1 MVENLSEVISVVKQL
16 RETSGTNDKI
26 VLLRRNCN
34 NELLRKVL
42 RYTYDTDLKY
52 GVQKKS
58 IVMRTGESKWNSLFE
73 MLDELAESNINDSL
87 KRNVGRFINNLET
100 EDEKELVTKIL
111 LKNLDVGLNVKN
123 INKGMKGLI
132 VSHDIMKG
140 SSWDGTLNSEVAVS
154 LKLDGIRCSW
164 LIKDGKAIAKTRQN
178 KIIQGMNELTKAIE
192 EVFGEQDLF
201 VDGELL
207 AINEEGLSSE
217 DLFKKTSAIV
227 NSKGLKKDLTFV
239 AFDIVSL
246 EDYNNKSNNTPFL
259 ERREQLECYVGL
271 KNELVKLA
279 PMYFITDSI
288 DRIYEKLDEVVKDNC
303 EGLMLNKINGFYE
316 FKRTKQLLKVKK
328 FNEGDVLVTDILEG
342 EGRLE
347 GTLGKVEVQFKYK
360 GDIYTNNIGSG
371 FSDEER
377 EYYWEHKDELIG
389 KVVTI
394 KYFEITKNE
403 QGGFGFRFPTW
414 KGREYIRTDKK
425 GIDDTNVE

>member
-1 MVENLSEVISVVKQL
+1 MVENLSEVINIVKQL

-58 IVMRTGESKWNSLFE
+58 IVMRTGESKWSSLFE

-207 AINEEGLSSE
+207 ATNEEGLSSE

-246 EDYNNKSNNTPFL
+246 EDYNNKSNSTPFL

-288 DRIYEKLDEVVKDNC
+288 DRIYEKLDEVVKDDC

-414 KGREYIRTDKK
+414 KGKEYIRFDKNS
-425 GIDDTNVE
+425 IDDTNVE

>member
-1 MVENLSEVISVVKQL
+1 MVENLSEVINIVKQL

-140 SSWDGTLNSEVAVS
+140 SSWDGSLNSEVAVS

-207 AINEEGLSSE
+207 ATNKEGLSSE

-246 EDYNNKSNNTPFL
+246 EDYNNKSNSTPFL

-377 EYYWEHKDELIG
+377 EYYWEHKEELIG

-414 KGREYIRTDKK
+414 KGKEYIRFDKN
-425 GIDDTNVE
+425 GIDDTNVD

>member
-1 MVENLSEVISVVKQL
+1 MVENLSEVISIVKQL

-58 IVMRTGESKWNSLFE
+58 IVMRTGESKWSSLFE
-73 MLDELAESNINDSL
+73 MLDELAESNINDNL
-87 KRNVGRFINNLET
+87 KRNIGRFINNLET

-140 SSWDGTLNSEVAVS
+140 SSWDGTLNGEVAVS

-178 KIIQGMNELTKAIE
+178 KVIQGMNELTKAIE

-246 EDYNNKSNNTPFL
+246 EDYNNKSNSTPFL

-347 GTLGKVEVQFKYK
+347 GTLGKIEVQFKYK
-360 GDIYTNNIGSG
+360 GDVYINNIGSG

-377 EYYWEHKDELIG
+377 EYYWKHKDELIG

-414 KGREYIRTDKK
+414 KGREYIRFDKN
-425 GIDDTNVE
+425 GIDDTNVD

>member
-1 MVENLSEVISVVKQL
+1 MVENLSEVINIVKQL

-207 AINEEGLSSE
+207 ATNKEGLSSE

-246 EDYNNKSNNTPFL
+246 EDYNNKSNSTPFL

-347 GTLGKVEVQFKYK
+347 GTLGKIEVQFRYK
-360 GDIYTNNIGSG
+360 GDVYTNNIGSG

-377 EYYWEHKDELIG
+377 EYYWEHKEELIG

-414 KGREYIRTDKK
+414 KGKEYIRFDKN
-425 GIDDTNVE
+425 GIDDTNVD

>member
-1 MVENLSEVISVVKQL
+1 MVENLSEVISIVKQL

-58 IVMRTGESKWNSLFE
+58 IVMRTGESKWSSLFE
-73 MLDELAESNINDSL
+73 MLDELAESNINDNL

-207 AINEEGLSSE
+207 ATNEEGLSSE

-347 GTLGKVEVQFKYK
+347 GTLGKIEVQFKYK
-360 GDIYTNNIGSG
+360 DNVYTNNIGSG

-414 KGREYIRTDKK
+414 KGKEYIRFDKN
-425 GIDDTNVE
+425 GIDDTNVD

>member
-1 MVENLSEVISVVKQL
+1 MVENLSEVISIVKQL

-140 SSWDGTLNSEVAVS
+140 SSWDGSLNSEVAVS

-201 VDGELL
+201 IDGELL
-207 AINEEGLSSE
+207 ATNEEGLSSE

-246 EDYNNKSNNTPFL
+246 EDYNNKSNSTPFL
-259 ERREQLECYVGL
+259 KRREQLECYVGL

-414 KGREYIRTDKK
+414 KGKEYIRFDKNS
-425 GIDDTNVE
+425 IDDTNVE

>member
-1 MVENLSEVISVVKQL
+1 MVENLSEVISIVKQL

-73 MLDELAESNINDSL
+73 MLDELTESNINDSL

-140 SSWDGTLNSEVAVS
+140 SSWDGSLNSEVAVS

-207 AINEEGLSSE
+207 ATNKEGLSSE

-246 EDYNNKSNNTPFL
+246 EDYNNKSNSTPFL

-414 KGREYIRTDKK
+414 KGKEYIRFDKNS
-425 GIDDTNVE
+425 IDDTNVD

>member
-1 MVENLSEVISVVKQL
+1 MVENLSEVINIVKQL

-58 IVMRTGESKWNSLFE
+58 IVMRTGESKWSSLFE
-73 MLDELAESNINDSL
+73 MLDELAESNINDTL

-207 AINEEGLSSE
+207 ATNEEGLSSE

-246 EDYNNKSNNTPFL
+246 EDYNNKSNSTPFL

-414 KGREYIRTDKK
+414 KGKEYIRFDKN
-425 GIDDTNVE
+425 GIDDTNVD

>member
-1 MVENLSEVISVVKQL
+1 MVENLSEVISIVKQL

-58 IVMRTGESKWNSLFE
+58 IVMRTGESKWSSLFE
-73 MLDELAESNINDSL
+73 MLDELAESNINDNL

-140 SSWDGTLNSEVAVS
+140 SSWDGTLNGEVAVS

-207 AINEEGLSSE
+207 ATNEEGLSSE

-246 EDYNNKSNNTPFL
+246 EDYNNKSNSTPFL

-347 GTLGKVEVQFKYK
+347 GTLGKIEVQFRYK
-360 GDIYTNNIGSG
+360 GDVYTNNIGSG

-377 EYYWEHKDELIG
+377 EYYWEHKEELIG

-414 KGREYIRTDKK
+414 KGKEYIRFDKN
-425 GIDDTNVE
+425 GIDDTNVD

>member
-1 MVENLSEVISVVKQL
+1 MVENLSEVINIVKQL

-140 SSWDGTLNSEVAVS
+140 SAWYGTLNREVAVS

-207 AINEEGLSSE
+207 ATNEEGLSSE

-246 EDYNNKSNNTPFL
+246 EDYNNKSNSTPFL

-414 KGREYIRTDKK
+414 KGKEYIRFDKNS
-425 GIDDTNVE
+425 IDDTNVE

>member
-1 MVENLSEVISVVKQL
+1 MVENLSEVISIVKQL

-207 AINEEGLSSE
+207 ATNEEGLSSE

-246 EDYNNKSNNTPFL
+246 EDYNKKSNSTPFL

-347 GTLGKVEVQFKYK
+347 GTLGKIEVQFRYK
-360 GDIYTNNIGSG
+360 GDVYTNNIGSG

-377 EYYWEHKDELIG
+377 EYYWKHKDELIG

-414 KGREYIRTDKK
+414 KGKEYIRFDKNS
-425 GIDDTNVE
+425 IDDTNVD

>member
-1 MVENLSEVISVVKQL
+1 MVENLSEVINIVKQL

-58 IVMRTGESKWNSLFE
+58 IVMRTGESKWSSLFE
-73 MLDELAESNINDSL
+73 MLDELAESNINDNL

-132 VSHDIMKG
+132 TTHDIQLG
-140 SSWDGTLNSEVAVS
+140 SKWEGDLNEEVAVS
-154 LKLDGIRCSW
+154 LKLDGVRCTW

-207 AINEEGLSSE
+207 ATNEEGLSSE

-246 EDYNNKSNNTPFL
+246 EDYNNKSNSTPFL

-328 FNEGDVLVTDILEG
+328 FNEGDVLVIDILEG

-389 KVVTI
+389 KIVTI

-414 KGREYIRTDKK
+414 KGREYIRFDKK

>member
-1 MVENLSEVISVVKQL
+1 MVENLSEVISIVKQL

-87 KRNVGRFINNLET
+87 KRNIGRFINNLET

-207 AINEEGLSSE
+207 ATNEEGLSSE

-246 EDYNNKSNNTPFL
+246 EDYNNKSNSTPFL

-377 EYYWEHKDELIG
+377 EYYWEHKEELIG

-414 KGREYIRTDKK
+414 KGKEYIRFDKNS
-425 GIDDTNVE
+425 IDDTNVE

>member
-1 MVENLSEVISVVKQL
+1 MVENLSEVINIVKQL

-52 GVQKKS
+52 GIQKKS
-58 IVMRTGESKWNSLFE
+58 IVMRTGESKWSSLFE

-207 AINEEGLSSE
+207 ATNKEGLSSE

-246 EDYNNKSNNTPFL
+246 EDYNDKSNSTPFL

-347 GTLGKVEVQFKYK
+347 GTLGKVEVQFRYK
-360 GDIYTNNIGSG
+360 GDVYTNNIGSG

-414 KGREYIRTDKK
+414 KGKEYIRFDKN
-425 GIDDTNVE
+425 GIDDTNVD

>member
-1 MVENLSEVISVVKQL
+1 MVENLSEVISIVKQL

-58 IVMRTGESKWNSLFE
+58 IVMRTGESKWSSLFE

-140 SSWDGTLNSEVAVS
+140 SSWDGSLNSEVAVS

-207 AINEEGLSSE
+207 ATNKEGLSSE

-246 EDYNNKSNNTPFL
+246 EDYNNKSNSTPFL

-377 EYYWEHKDELIG
+377 EYYWKHKEELIG

-414 KGREYIRTDKK
+414 KGKEYIRFDKN
-425 GIDDTNVE
+425 GIDDTNVD

>member
-1 MVENLSEVISVVKQL
+1 MVENLSEVINIVKQL

-207 AINEEGLSSE
+207 ATNKEGLSSE

-347 GTLGKVEVQFKYK
+347 GTLGKIEVQFRYK
-360 GDIYTNNIGSG
+360 GDVYTNNIGSG

-377 EYYWEHKDELIG
+377 EYYWEHKEELIG

-414 KGREYIRTDKK
+414 KGKEYIRFDKN
-425 GIDDTNVE
+425 GIDDTNVD

>member
-1 MVENLSEVISVVKQL
+1 MVENLSEVINIVKQL

-207 AINEEGLSSE
+207 ATNEEGLSSE

-239 AFDIVSL
+239 AFDIVPL

-347 GTLGKVEVQFKYK
+347 GTLGKIEVQFRYK
-360 GDIYTNNIGSG
+360 GDVYTNNIGSG

-389 KVVTI
+389 KIVTI

-414 KGREYIRTDKK
+414 KGKEYIRFDKN

>member
-1 MVENLSEVISVVKQL
+1 MIENLSEVISIIKQL

-34 NELLRKVL
+34 NELLRKIL

-58 IVMRTGESKWNSLFE
+58 IVMRTGESKWSSLFE
-73 MLDELAESNINDSL
+73 MLDELAESNINDNL

-178 KIIQGMNELTKAIE
+178 KVIQGMNELTKAIE

-207 AINEEGLSSE
+207 AINKEGLSSE

-328 FNEGDVLVTDILEG
+328 FNEGDVLVTNILEG

-347 GTLGKVEVQFKYK
+347 GTLGKIEVQFRYK
-360 GDIYTNNIGSG
+360 GDVYTNNIGSG

-414 KGREYIRTDKK
+414 KGREYIRFDKNS
-425 GIDDTNVE
+425 IDDTNVD

>member
-1 MVENLSEVISVVKQL
+1 MVENLSEVISIVKQL

-73 MLDELAESNINDSL
+73 MLDELAESNINDNL

-140 SSWDGTLNSEVAVS
+140 SSWDGTLNGEVAVS

-207 AINEEGLSSE
+207 ATNEEGLSSE

-246 EDYNNKSNNTPFL
+246 EDYNNKSNSTPFL
-259 ERREQLECYVGL
+259 KRREQLECYVGL

-414 KGREYIRTDKK
+414 KGKEYIRFDKN

>member
-1 MVENLSEVISVVKQL
+1 MVENLSEVINIVKQL

-58 IVMRTGESKWNSLFE
+58 IVMRTGESKWSSLFE

-87 KRNVGRFINNLET
+87 KRNVGRFINNLEA

-207 AINEEGLSSE
+207 ATNEEGLSSE

-246 EDYNNKSNNTPFL
+246 EDYNNKSNSTPFL

-414 KGREYIRTDKK
+414 KGKEYIRFDKNS
-425 GIDDTNVE
+425 IDDTNVE

>member
-1 MVENLSEVISVVKQL
+1 MVENLSEVINIVKQL

-192 EVFGEQDLF
+192 EVFGEQNLF

-207 AINEEGLSSE
+207 ATNEEGLSSE

-246 EDYNNKSNNTPFL
+246 EDYNNKSNSTPFL

-414 KGREYIRTDKK
+414 KGKEYIRFDKNS
-425 GIDDTNVE
+425 IDDTNVD

>member
-1 MVENLSEVISVVKQL
+1 MVEKLSEVISIVKQL

-58 IVMRTGESKWNSLFE
+58 IVMRTGESKWSSLFE
-73 MLDELAESNINDSL
+73 MLDELAESNINDNL

-132 VSHDIMKG
+132 VTHDIMKG
-140 SSWDGTLNSEVAVS
+140 SSWDGTLNGEVAVS

-207 AINEEGLSSE
+207 ATNEEGLSSE

-246 EDYNNKSNNTPFL
+246 EDYNNKSNSIPFL

-328 FNEGDVLVTDILEG
+328 FNEGDVLVTNILEG

-347 GTLGKVEVQFKYK
+347 GTLGKIEVQFRYK
-360 GDIYTNNIGSG
+360 GDVYTNNIGSG

-377 EYYWEHKDELIG
+377 EYYWKHKDELIG

-414 KGREYIRTDKK
+414 KGREYIRFDKK

>member
-1 MVENLSEVISVVKQL
+1 MVENLSEVISIVKQL

-140 SSWDGTLNSEVAVS
+140 SSWDGSLNSEVAVS

-207 AINEEGLSSE
+207 ATNEEGLSSE

-347 GTLGKVEVQFKYK
+347 GTLGKIEVQFRYK
-360 GDIYTNNIGSG
+360 GDVYTNNIGSG

-377 EYYWEHKDELIG
+377 EYYWEHKEELIG

-414 KGREYIRTDKK
+414 KGKEYIRFDKN
-425 GIDDTNVE
+425 GIDDTNVD

>member
-1 MVENLSEVISVVKQL
+1 MVENLSEVINIVKQL

-58 IVMRTGESKWNSLFE
+58 IVMRTGESKWSSLFE

-140 SSWDGTLNSEVAVS
+140 SSWDGTLNGEVAVS

-246 EDYNNKSNNTPFL
+246 EDYNNKSNSTPFL
-259 ERREQLECYVGL
+259 ERREQLECCVGL

-347 GTLGKVEVQFKYK
+347 GTLGKIEVQFRYK
-360 GDIYTNNIGSG
+360 GDVYTNNIGSG

-389 KVVTI
+389 KIVTI

-414 KGREYIRTDKK
+414 KGKEYIRFDKN
-425 GIDDTNVE
+425 GIDDTNVD